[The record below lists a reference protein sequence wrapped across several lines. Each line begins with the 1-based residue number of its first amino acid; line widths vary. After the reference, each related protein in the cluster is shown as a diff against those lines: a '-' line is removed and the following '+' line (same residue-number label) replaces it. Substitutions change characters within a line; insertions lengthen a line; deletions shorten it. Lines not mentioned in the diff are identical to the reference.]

1 MPLISVIVPVYKVE
15 PYLHRCVDS
24 ILAQTFTDF
33 ELILVDDG
41 SPDTCGAICD
51 EYAAKDARIHVIH
64 QANGGL
70 SAARN
75 AGIDWAFQNSDSRWL
90 AFIDSDDWVHPRYLE
105 LLYSAAAEYKVKV
118 SCCGIQTLQDDH
130 PECPEYDKAEVLD
143 WETYLMKPLL
153 QVSVAVCKLYA
164 KELFDELRYPVGK
177 VHEDEY
183 LTYKLLF
190 LAQKIA
196 CFSAELYYYY
206 QRQASITQAPFSLR
220 RLDLIPALEERID
233 FTKQHGHRPLLVH
246 DLDLFLYVCM
256 RDAARIQQLESL
268 PDDVREHEVRTL
280 RRHVRTILLRYSF
293 LYLPLWE
300 NRRYFAFAFP
310 VLGALPKAIYH
321 IFKPPSDQIAP

>member
-24 ILAQTFTDF
+24 ILAQTFADF

-51 EYAAKDARIHVIH
+51 EYAANDARIHVIH

-105 LLYSAAAEYKVKV
+105 LLYNAAVENKVKV
-118 SCCGIQTLQDDH
+118 SCCGIQTLQDER
-130 PECPEYDKAEVLD
+130 PECPKYDKAEVLD
-143 WETYLMKPLL
+143 WESYLLKPLL
-153 QVSVAVCKLYA
+153 EICAAWCKLYA
-164 KELFDELRYPVGK
+164 KELFDGLRFPLGK
-177 VHEDEY
+177 LHEDEY
-183 LTYKLLF
+183 LTYKLLHRSRT
-190 LAQKIA
+190 LAS
-196 CFSAELYYYY
+196 FSSGLYYYY
-206 QRQASITQAPFSLR
+206 QNPNGIINSSFSLR
-220 RLDLIPALEERID
+220 RLDALPALEERLS
-233 FTKQHGHRPLLVH
+233 FTRQHGGRQ
-246 DLDLFLYVCM
+246 LFLYDLERYLYFCKL
-256 RDAARIQQLESL
+256 DAELLQRADAVPPSVRAR
-268 PDDVREHEVRTL
+268 EVRSI
-280 RRHVRTILLRYSF
+280 RSRVRAALLRYCT
-293 LYLPLWE
+293 LYRSPWKY
-300 NRRYFAFAFP
+300 RSYFAFAFP